1 MRHCAG
7 TPTYASHAPRA
18 YSEGYFSWQAC
29 KLGSASAVPAVL
41 MDVCSKTPL
50 HHAAEYGHVRVAD
63 RLVAFG
69 ADVNVTADDGCV

>member
-1 MRHCAG
+1 
-7 TPTYASHAPRA
+7 
-18 YSEGYFSWQAC
+18 
-29 KLGSASAVPAVL
+29 

-69 ADVNVTADDGCV
+69 ADVNVTADNGCV